1 MGRKK
6 TVTTFLHHDV
16 KTIKGIGQKA
26 SEQLEKLGIYTI
38 SDLIMTFP
46 YRHDDFT
53 LKDLAETP
61 HNERVTVE
69 GRVESEPSVQFFGNK
84 RSRLQVRLLTGR
96 HLVKAVFFNQ
106 HYLKDRMMPGNIVT
120 VTGRW
125 DRGRQTINVSN
136 FSVGPKDE
144 DANFEPIYS
153 LKGVMHQKTFRR
165 FMRSAL
171 DGIGDGVE
179 ESLPAGLLEAYKLP
193 NIKEALE
200 MIHFPLSPAHMKHAR
215 RRFVYEELLLFQMK
229 MQAMKKVR
237 KEAERGMPIN
247 YDLDKV
253 KKFIASLPFELTN
266 AQKRVVNELCAELK
280 SEVRMNRLL
289 QGDVGSG
296 KTVVAAI
303 GLYAAITAG
312 FQGAMMAPTEILA
325 EQHATSLAEW
335 LEPFNVSVAFL
346 SGSTKGKAR
355 KQLLEMLE
363 EGKIDLLIGTHALIQ
378 PDVIF
383 KNLGFVITDEQHRFG
398 VEQRRVLREK
408 GIDPDVLFMTA
419 TPIPRTLA
427 ITAFGEMD
435 VSILDE
441 LPAGRKEIET
451 HWLKEDALQPVL
463 RKMASEL
470 QKGRQAYVICPLIEE
485 SDKLDVQ
492 NAVDVYNQLTV
503 YFQGKFK
510 VGLMHGRL
518 HPDEKDQIMHEF
530 SEGAI
535 DVLVSTTVVEVGVNV
550 PNATF
555 MLIYDATR
563 FGLSQLHQLR
573 GRVGRGAEQSYCVLL
588 ADPKTEE
595 GKERMHSMTETNDG
609 FVLAEK
615 DLELRGAGDFF
626 GKKQSGLPEFKMADL
641 VHDYRALDTARKDA
655 EQLLASEEF
664 WSSEEYRVLRENL
677 EQSGALSTDRMD

>member
-1 MGRKK
+1 M
-6 TVTTFLHHDV
+6 TTLLHDSVTEL
-16 KTIKGIGQKA
+16 KGIGEKA
-26 SEQLEKLGIYTI
+26 REQLLSLGIVTI
-38 SDLIMTFP
+38 EDLLMTFP

-53 LKDLAETP
+53 LKNIAETP

-69 GRVESEPSVQFFGNK
+69 GRVESEPSVLFFGNK
-84 RSRLQVRLLTGR
+84 RSRLQLKLLAGP
-96 HLVKAVFFNQ
+96 HLIKAVFFNQ
-106 HYLKDRMMPGNIVT
+106 HYLKSRVNPGDIVT
-120 VTGRW
+120 ITGKW
-125 DRGRQTINVSN
+125 DRGRQTINANKLST
-136 FSVGPKDE
+136 GPQSE
-144 DANFEPIYS
+144 QANYEPVYS
-153 LKGVMHQKTFRR
+153 LRGVMHQNTFRR

-171 DGIGDGVE
+171 DYVGETFE
-179 ESLPAGLLEAYKLP
+179 EPLPPEILDLYKLP
-193 NIKEALE
+193 TIQQALE
-200 MIHFPLSPAHMKHAR
+200 MLHFPKSAEQMKHAR
-215 RRFVYEELLLFQMK
+215 RRFVYEELLLFQLK
-229 MQAMKKVR
+229 MQAMKKKR
-237 KEAERGMPIN
+237 KETERGTAIY
-247 YDLDKV
+247 YDLEKL
-253 KKFIASLPFELTN
+253 KAFIATLPFELTN

-312 FQGAMMAPTEILA
+312 YQGAMMAPTEILA
-325 EQHATSLAEW
+325 EQHAAALAEW
-335 LEPFNVSVAFL
+335 FEPLGVTVAFL
-346 SGSTKGKAR
+346 SGSTKAKAR
-355 KQLLEMLE
+355 KQLLEMLA

-378 PDVIF
+378 PDVTF

-408 GIDPDVLFMTA
+408 GVDPDVLFMTA

-435 VSILDE
+435 VSVLDE

-451 HWLKEDALQPVL
+451 HWLKEDALQAVL
-463 RKMASEL
+463 RKMEGEL
-470 QKGRQAYVICPLIEE
+470 ANGHQAYVICPLIEE
-485 SDKLDVQ
+485 SDKIDVQ

-503 YFQGKFK
+503 YFDGRFK

-518 HPDEKDQIMHEF
+518 HSDEKEEIMHQF
-530 SEGAI
+530 SEGQI

-573 GRVGRGAEQSYCVLL
+573 GRVGRGADQSYCVLL

-595 GKERMHSMTETNDG
+595 GQERMQSMTETNDG

-641 VHDYRALDTARKDA
+641 IHDYRALDTARKDA
-655 EQLLASEEF
+655 EQFLASESF
-664 WSSEEYRVLRENL
+664 WVDETYRILRETL
-677 EQSGALSTDRMD
+677 EASGALSAERMD